1 MSFIS
6 TILLQAAAPAADS
19 AAKGG
24 GSGMLMNVLFIGLMI
39 AVFYF
44 FMIRP
49 QKKKQEEQ
57 GKFTDNVKRG
67 DKIVTIG
74 GIVGKISEIR
84 DKTFVIDVEGG
95 GKIQILR
102 SAVSYES
109 SKAFNADA
117 VEKVEEKKD

>member
-1 MSFIS
+1 MSFI
-6 TILLQAAAPAADS
+6 TTFLLQAAAPAADS

-24 GSGMLMNVLFIGLMI
+24 GNGMLMNVLFIGLMI

-67 DKIVTIG
+67 DKVVTIG
-74 GIVGKISEIR
+74 GIVGKIAEIR
-84 DKTFVIDVEGG
+84 DKTFVIDVEAG

-102 SAVSYES
+102 SAISYEN
-109 SKAFNADA
+109 SKAINAEA
-117 VEKVEEKKD
+117 AEKVEEKKD

>member
-6 TILLQAAAPAADS
+6 TMLLQAAAPAADS

-67 DKIVTIG
+67 DKVVTIG
-74 GIVGKISEIR
+74 GIVGKIAEIR
-84 DKTFVIDVEGG
+84 DKTFILDIEGG

-102 SAVSYES
+102 SAISYEN
-109 SKAFNADA
+109 SKAINAEA
-117 VEKVEEKKD
+117 AEKVEEKKD

>member
-1 MSFIS
+1 
-6 TILLQAAAPAADS
+6 
-19 AAKGG
+19 
-24 GSGMLMNVLFIGLMI
+24 MLMNVLFIGLMI

-67 DKIVTIG
+67 DKVVTIG
-74 GIVGKISEIR
+74 GIVGKIAEIR
-84 DKTFVIDVEGG
+84 DKTFVIDVEAG

-102 SAVSYES
+102 SAISYEN
-109 SKAFNADA
+109 SKAINAEA
-117 VEKVEEKKD
+117 AEKVEEKKD